1 MSEASSSRWHA
12 VLGALVVAGRA
23 TANAAQ
29 VAGRAV
35 ADQWR
40 AIDPDVRQQVVE
52 LPLLGL
58 TMLTTRHVPVEA
70 LPDDGRRPVV
80 FVHGLGGARGN
91 FLPMRSYFRVMGR
104 GRTYAVG
111 FEAGVPVEALAARLA
126 DYLREVIAANGLGEG
141 RVIDVVAHSMGGV
154 VTRLALEDPS
164 LAERVATVVTLGTPH
179 HGTWAARYAG
189 SDPAVQLRP
198 DAPAVE
204 RLRAQWE
211 GRATRSLPRLVC
223 VWSRADVLMLPA
235 ETARVEGAECVE
247 LEGFSHSAFLLRPRA
262 WQRVFATLEGA
273 P

>member
-1 MSEASSSRWHA
+1 

-23 TANAAQ
+23 TASAAQ
-29 VAGRAV
+29 LAGRAV

-52 LPLLGL
+52 LPLIGL
-58 TMLTTRHVPVEA
+58 TMLTTRHAPVEA
-70 LPDDGRRPVV
+70 LPDDGHRPVV

-111 FEAGVPVEALAARLA
+111 FEGGVPVEALAARLA
-126 DYLREVIAANGLGEG
+126 DYLRAVIAANGLGEG
-141 RVIDVVAHSMGGV
+141 RVLDVVAHSMGGV

-198 DAPAVE
+198 DAPAVG

-211 GRATRSLPRLVC
+211 GRATRPLPRLVC

-235 ETARVEGAECVE
+235 ESARVEGAEGVE

-262 WQRVFATLEGA
+262 WQRVFATLEA
-273 P
+273 AS